1 MQTTLGP
8 LDRIVVNTRSP
19 DRNIHV
25 TFRGRHGIELRFAHG
40 AYFRYDDASLAA
52 QLGPLATTTWAE
64 YRRAYFAAL
73 SEELGRAVRPE
84 DRSDSSRLNEYR
96 QELAQ
101 LKLSGDSPGGWV
113 QASSVGLV
121 RWRFQLRPGARRGLS
136 TEEFIAEVHGAVR
149 AVFAD
154 YDSKAREAQARL
166 ARQQV

>member
-1 MQTTLGP
+1 RMGWVPAWLRGWLSGRSDVCLIVQRGDREATTVQTTPGP
-8 LDRIVVNTRSP
+8 LGRFVVNRRSP
-19 DRNIHV
+19 DRNIHG

-101 LKLSGDSPGGWV
+101 LKLSGD
-113 QASSVGLV
+113 
-121 RWRFQLRPGARRGLS
+121 
-136 TEEFIAEVHGAVR
+136 
-149 AVFAD
+149 
-154 YDSKAREAQARL
+154 
-166 ARQQV
+166 